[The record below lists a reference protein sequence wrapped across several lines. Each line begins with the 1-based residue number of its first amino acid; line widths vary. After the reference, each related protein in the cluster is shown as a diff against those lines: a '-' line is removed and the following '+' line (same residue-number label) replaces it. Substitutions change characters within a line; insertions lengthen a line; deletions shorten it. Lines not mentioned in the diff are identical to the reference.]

1 MLFIDD
7 SGYKLTPGQTQKTI
21 AIDNA
26 AGSLVERKRL
36 VKHRVDGRNDGL
48 CSEAVC
54 WNRRGSPRR
63 WVSVQD
69 QSKIRREYPKES
81 SGFSQS

>member
-26 AGSLVERKRL
+26 AGSLVERPAAFYLKGQARIN
-36 VKHRVDGRNDGL
+36 H
-48 CSEAVC
+48 A
-54 WNRRGSPRR
+54 
-63 WVSVQD
+63 
-69 QSKIRREYPKES
+69 Y
-81 SGFSQS
+81 